1 MMNISMAIK
10 GIVGAVLI
18 VGASVAVRADVK
30 ITYSPKLQKHL
41 SEINEHEIRSETEIR
56 EDRAD
61 WKALALKRG
70 VDPEKIERNRK
81 PRTNDRLIPD
91 IEDYSVTNLLKVMF
105 ERGVKEADPDF
116 KGDVLVHVE
125 RLGVHT
131 HAVSVLRAGD
141 TYMNRYCGNWWHLMA
156 LLLWKKKVSANP
168 VRRFV
173 SDRQYDGPNYVYW
186 QGSLNQT
193 VGPIFAYFSKKALDR
208 LFPDYDAPGLV
219 VWQTPLLRVRPNE
232 A

>member
-1 MMNISMAIK
+1 M
-10 GIVGAVLI
+10 
-18 VGASVAVRADVK
+18 
-30 ITYSPKLQKHL
+30 KLGQK
-41 SEINEHEIRSETEIR
+41 EKFARIG
-56 EDRAD
+56 AD

-70 VDPEKIERNRK
+70 TDPEKIERNRK

-131 HAVSVLRAGD
+131 HSVSVLRAGD
-141 TYMNRYCGNWWHLMA
+141 TYMMGTVKLVA
-156 LLLWKKKVSANP
+156 PDGTILVEKKVTANP

-186 QGSLNQT
+186 QGSLDET

-219 VWQTPLLRVRPNE
+219 VWRTPY
-232 A
+232 